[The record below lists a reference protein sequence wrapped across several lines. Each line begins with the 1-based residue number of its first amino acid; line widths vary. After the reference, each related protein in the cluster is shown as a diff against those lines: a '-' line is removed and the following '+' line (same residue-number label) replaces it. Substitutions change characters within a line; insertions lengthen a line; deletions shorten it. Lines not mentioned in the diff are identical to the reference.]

1 MSPEPTWQPPR
12 AKTPVQRVRSYL
24 ESTLYAPPEPNSI
37 VPPDQYKIP
46 LVLELTTSG
55 ATWDEEDI
63 YCARMPGADVRDA
76 LRRPD
81 GGDYVPTVYGY
92 YNSESRRIDPALGIS
107 ASDGDT
113 TANAA
118 SAAPINR
125 KVLMQTPTVVTRT
138 EAIPATMVRR
148 LVEVEL
154 AALDPAL
161 AQACVDIGMRVPA
174 TTLARR
180 RCCEDRQVRRVNR
193 EALDALLSMCFR
205 YLSDRDSSR
214 NSSAKAR

>member
-12 AKTPVQRVRSYL
+12 AKTPVQRLRAYL
-24 ESTLYAPPEPNSI
+24 ESTLYAEPEPNRS
-37 VPPDQYKIP
+37 VPPDAYKIP
-46 LVLELTTSG
+46 LVLELTTNG
-55 ATWDEEDI
+55 AAWDEEDI
-63 YCARMPGADVRDA
+63 YCARMPSPDVRDA

-81 GGDYVPTVYGY
+81 GREYVPTYYGY
-92 YNSESRRIDPALGIS
+92 ANPVTGRIEPHIGIS
-107 ASDGDT
+107 YSDGDAT
-113 TANAA
+113 GNAA

-125 KVLMQTPTVVTRT
+125 KVLMQTPAVVTRT
-138 EAIPATMVRR
+138 ESIPATMVRR

-193 EALDALLSMCFR
+193 EALDALLSMCLR
-205 YLSDRDSSR
+205 YLSDRDASR
-214 NSSAKAR
+214 NVAANSR

>member
-1 MSPEPTWQPPR
+1 MSAEPTWQPPR
-12 AKTPVQRVRSYL
+12 AKTPIQRVRAYL
-24 ESTLYAPPEPNSI
+24 ESTLYAPPEPNRA

-55 ATWDEEDI
+55 ATWGEEDI

-76 LRRPD
+76 LRKPD
-81 GGDYVPTVYGY
+81 GSEYSPTVYGY
-92 YNSESRRIDPALGIS
+92 YNSESRRIDPALGIA

-118 SAAPINR
+118 NAAPINR
-125 KVLMQTPTVVTRT
+125 KVLMQTPASVTRT

-154 AALDPAL
+154 AAIDPAL
-161 AQACVDIGMRVPA
+161 AQACVDIGTRRSA
-174 TTLARR
+174 SQQARQR
-180 RCCEDRQVRRVNR
+180 ACDVRTVQRVNR
-193 EALDALLSMCFR
+193 SALDALLSLCYR
-205 YLSDRDSSR
+205 LLKDRERSR
-214 NSSAKAR
+214 NP

>member
-1 MSPEPTWQPPR
+1 MSAEPSWQPPR
-12 AKTPVQRVRSYL
+12 AKTPVQRVRAYL
-24 ESTLYAPPEPNSI
+24 ESTLYAEPEPNRS

-55 ATWDEEDI
+55 AAWDEEDI

-81 GGDYVPTVYGY
+81 GGEYVPTYYGY
-92 YNSESRRIDPALGIS
+92 ANPVTGRIEPHIGIS
-107 ASDGDT
+107 YSDGDAT
-113 TANAA
+113 GNAA

-125 KVLMQTPTVVTRT
+125 KVLMQTPAVVTRT

-161 AQACVDIGMRVPA
+161 AQACVDIGTRRSLGW
-174 TTLARR
+174 LAKQ
-180 RCCEDRQVRRVNR
+180 RCCEERTVRRQNR
-193 EALDALLSMCFR
+193 AALDALLTLCYR
-205 YLSDRDSSR
+205 LLADRDGSR
-214 NSSAKAR
+214 NVSGSGR